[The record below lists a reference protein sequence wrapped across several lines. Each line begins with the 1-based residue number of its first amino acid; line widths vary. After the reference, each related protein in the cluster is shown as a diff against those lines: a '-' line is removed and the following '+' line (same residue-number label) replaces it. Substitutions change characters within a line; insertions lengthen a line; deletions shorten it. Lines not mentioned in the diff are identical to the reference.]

1 MTQWM
6 SSELGGYLA
15 GRLRKKWVGI
25 PADEVFFRDTAHGFL
40 AWALATIIVAALV
53 SLASAITAAAA
64 ASATATTGAPAVTPE
79 AAEVLATGEQGI
91 FLENTA
97 NSLAYQG
104 AAKPESKAANLKL
117 EQAQSR

>member
-1 MTQWM
+1 LIVTQWM
-6 SSELGGYLA
+6 SSGLGGYLA

-25 PADEVFFRDTAHGFL
+25 PTDEVFFRDTAHGFL

-91 FLENTA
+91 FLRIRRIP
-97 NSLAYQG
+97 YQG